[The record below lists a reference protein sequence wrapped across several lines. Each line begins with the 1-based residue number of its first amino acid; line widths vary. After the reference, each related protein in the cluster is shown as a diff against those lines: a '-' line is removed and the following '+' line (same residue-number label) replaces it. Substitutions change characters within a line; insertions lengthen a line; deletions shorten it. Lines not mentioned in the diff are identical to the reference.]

1 MNSIVQKTSFLV
13 NYLPYSNWFYYTSVF
28 FLFKYSSSFF
38 YHEYLNSKYKKAI
51 QIILKQLKKEYI
63 IQNDQTIPTLE
74 LLYFFYY
81 KCLREV
87 FKIDFVKFRI
97 QRRLYFKG
105 NYIYGYIN
113 CCKLFIKHL
122 KEKEEMILNEISN
135 YFKIDIEILHLIF
148 EKEGINYRKIKG
160 NYFSS
165 RKDIIIPN
173 NLDRKNI
180 EYIIQYLFKKY
191 KFYFDKFK
199 KENPDLKENIIQL
212 ISENCAFDSIYYEYN
227 GIEYEIIEKYLYQNN
242 LQINELD

>member
-1 MNSIVQKTSFLV
+1 MNSIIKKTFFFFDI
-13 NYLPYSNWFYYTSVF
+13 LPYSSWIYYSSIIF
-28 FLFKYSSSFF
+28 MLKYSADFL
-38 YHEYLNSKYKKAI
+38 YEDYLNRKHKK
-51 QIILKQLKKEYI
+51 QIEKILQKLKEEYI
-63 IQNDQTIPTLE
+63 IPRDQTISTLE

-87 FKIDFVKFRI
+87 FKIDFIKFRI

-113 CCKLFIKHL
+113 CCKFFIKQL

-135 YFKIDIEILHLIF
+135 YFKIDFEILHLIF